1 MRGRTVMA
9 AVGLALASAG
19 AWAQSGGIYTCVD
32 AKGKRWTSDRYI
44 AECSDREQKLMG
56 GTGTVRAVVPPTL
69 TAREREAQEA
79 ADKKAAEE
87 AQKRGEEKRVQR
99 ALVSRYPNREEGL
112 YYQATVLLLRGRPAD
127 AAALARR
134 VVAADPQSAKAQNLL
149 GAACAST
156 GQRDCAETAF
166 AASIRLNPREPSSYV
181 NIGLF
186 YLQTA
191 RPEHAADSF
200 GEALSLD
207 PSSAAAKDGLR
218 QARAALPSQ

>member
-99 ALVSRYPNREEGL
+99 ALVSRYPNRASHDIDRAKALQSVEESARVAQHSIDDL
-112 YYQATVLLLRGRPAD
+112 RRQRAQLATEAEFYKDASKMPPKLKRQFEENDQAVAAQQRFVANQEEEKKRVNARFDEELATLKKLWNPAPGV
-127 AAALARR
+127 A
-134 VVAADPQSAKAQNLL
+134 AADPPAPAPVK
-149 GAACAST
+149 
-156 GQRDCAETAF
+156 R
-166 AASIRLNPREPSSYV
+166 
-181 NIGLF
+181 
-186 YLQTA
+186 
-191 RPEHAADSF
+191 
-200 GEALSLD
+200 
-207 PSSAAAKDGLR
+207 
-218 QARAALPSQ
+218 

>member
-99 ALVSRYPNREEGL
+99 ALVSRYPNRASHDIDRAKALQSVEESARVAQHSIDDL
-112 YYQATVLLLRGRPAD
+112 RRQRAQLATEAEFYKDASKMPPKLKRQFEENDQA
-127 AAALARR
+127 
-134 VVAADPQSAKAQNLL
+134 VAAQQRFVANQEEEKKRVNARFDEELATLKKLWNQAPGVAVADPPAPAPVK
-149 GAACAST
+149 
-156 GQRDCAETAF
+156 R
-166 AASIRLNPREPSSYV
+166 
-181 NIGLF
+181 
-186 YLQTA
+186 
-191 RPEHAADSF
+191 
-200 GEALSLD
+200 
-207 PSSAAAKDGLR
+207 
-218 QARAALPSQ
+218 